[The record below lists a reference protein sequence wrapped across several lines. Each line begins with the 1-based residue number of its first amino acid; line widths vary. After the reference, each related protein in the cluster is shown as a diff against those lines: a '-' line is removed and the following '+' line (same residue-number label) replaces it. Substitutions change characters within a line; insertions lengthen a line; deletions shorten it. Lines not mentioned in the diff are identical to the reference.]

1 MLDEKKKAFILAMAE
16 CDLNEAKVARV
27 MHYHRNNVV
36 YHCERIYKET
46 GLDPNKFYDLVKLLE
61 MVKAEEADHEHGTM

>member
-27 MHYHRNNVV
+27 MNYHRNTVI
-36 YHCERIYKET
+36 YHCEQIHKQT
-46 GLDPNKFYDLVKLLE
+46 GLDPNRFYDLVKLLE
-61 MVKAEEADHEHGTM
+61 MVKDEGD